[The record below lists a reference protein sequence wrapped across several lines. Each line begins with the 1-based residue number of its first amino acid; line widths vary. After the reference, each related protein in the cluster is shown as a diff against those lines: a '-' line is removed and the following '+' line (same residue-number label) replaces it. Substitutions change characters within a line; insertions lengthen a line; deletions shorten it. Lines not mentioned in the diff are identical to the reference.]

1 MRELQGL
8 CLRFLVVMELEHI
21 RYSDQGSN
29 LWKGKIWAETWRTRR
44 IKQLKSEGSRFLIEQ
59 TRGRKEL
66 RSHVSKWGSCVR
78 GRGGQGRRSE
88 RRRGGITQPFALTV
102 KELGCSNGITL
113 MQGAVTEGFLSMGL
127 TWSNYVLK
135 IQEGEKF
142 QSKGKRYTRQMIIE
156 IAQYTINF
164 YIR

>member
-1 MRELQGL
+1 
-8 CLRFLVVMELEHI
+8 
-21 RYSDQGSN
+21 
-29 LWKGKIWAETWRTRR
+29 
-44 IKQLKSEGSRFLIEQ
+44 
-59 TRGRKEL
+59 
-66 RSHVSKWGSCVR
+66 
-78 GRGGQGRRSE
+78 
-88 RRRGGITQPFALTV
+88 
-102 KELGCSNGITL
+102 